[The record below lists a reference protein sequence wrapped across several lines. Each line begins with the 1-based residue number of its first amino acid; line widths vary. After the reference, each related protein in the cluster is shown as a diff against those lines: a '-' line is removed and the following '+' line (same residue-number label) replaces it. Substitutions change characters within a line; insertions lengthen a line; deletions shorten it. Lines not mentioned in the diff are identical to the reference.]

1 MAGEHVGKGV
11 DEQAALAVSR
21 RAAPRRAAPRRAA
34 PEPCEKT
41 YCAWGATCVVSE
53 NGKALCQCPTN
64 CPSNSAQ
71 VCGSDDVTYTNQ
83 CHLRQASCQRRKNTR
98 IKHEGA
104 CDSEE
109 ERNYGARRV
118 RYVVYA
124 TSIFS
129 NDIRPLTDD
138 FSIFVLQIGNAKGKL
153 IVMPW
158 KCAMRPLGGSV
169 AMGGLEWLRHGCVRV
184 RKIKDR
190 KDKPIVSCRFQG
202 VEETSYENGNRRKFQ
217 FELSNLFYE
226 NSRDTPKD
234 DVALLAVITTGRPP
248 RFSFFK
254 LCETLGR
261 FSRQN
266 YEQHRHR
273 TAVAAEWWTSW

>member
-1 MAGEHVGKGV
+1 MRSLFAVDNLSGKFSVNAGRNA
-11 DEQAALAVSR
+11 DQ
-21 RAAPRRAAPRRAA
+21 
-34 PEPCEKT
+34 PCEKT

-104 CDSEE
+104 C
-109 ERNYGARRV
+109 
-118 RYVVYA
+118 
-124 TSIFS
+124 
-129 NDIRPLTDD
+129 
-138 FSIFVLQIGNAKGKL
+138 
-153 IVMPW
+153 
-158 KCAMRPLGGSV
+158 
-169 AMGGLEWLRHGCVRV
+169 
-184 RKIKDR
+184 
-190 KDKPIVSCRFQG
+190 G

-217 FELSNLFYE
+217 FELPSIYE